1 MRSRLLPL
9 LLFSVFSG
17 HCIREVACAAAG
29 KSLNAALKSS
39 WASTP
44 LDLEAAEFV
53 AAAAGG
59 EAFWALVEAAGDSF
73 ASRSEKERYEVI
85 RMQVDAAL
93 GAAGTALLDV
103 SLSTREYSPMVQM
116 YRQIAAGAWR
126 DAGKGDVPCAFA
138 IVDGKAASTVD
149 ELGALVQA
157 CSGVAEDA
165 GLHDFDH
172 VFPTGALKDG
182 APTAVLYGRIGS
194 PEFRAFHTELSK
206 LSKAGELAYV
216 ARHADCG
223 CSAAACADSA
233 TFNVQGFGVE
243 LAIKSVEY
251 KVKDDSSVG
260 KAAEEESARED
271 TEEED
276 DLEVEGM
283 MFGTLIK
290 RRPEL
295 ESELQTFKDFLLSSQ
310 SFDEPLKVWEMKD
323 LGAQAAARVAGASD
337 SLRMLREVSGNFPSL
352 AKSLTKVGVNESFKF
367 ELESNTKALQAMG
380 YGGNVFAVAGKQIS
394 VDGINEAVDVFKVL
408 DIAKQNMRKVAGLT
422 QAGVPEAAAKAW
434 LRPDDSDGASGT
446 GEVAVRYNVC
456 SDALT
461 WLNDMETDESTA
473 DWNPSLQSLLE
484 PSYQMQIY
492 IRKNLFTAVIPVD
505 PGSADGL
512 FTLAT
517 LSDNLKQQMPI
528 RIGLLILEGPIKARG
543 EQWKSWASSRLGKTD
558 TAVDTG
564 DGADNLSP
572 LIARAFHFIAKK
584 RGNLKALKWAT
595 ELYQACEEAPMS
607 GEMDMQMQMMMM
619 MQGGGNFLRVRKPPT
634 KQLVRST
641 LRDFVERA
649 KIKGTYKSDET
660 FEAFFNQL
668 HVTDKFDEQFK
679 EAAEFAASLG
689 VTSLPSL
696 FMNGQLYPGGT
707 QVIQQLPY
715 TLREQYPHL
724 VNEVRS
730 ARITDDDEVQQAYC
744 KMPSTRSRIL
754 PSFED
759 NDRWAKVWLP
769 SLVKLVPHD
778 DSRYVFPASANPGVR
793 VNTLWAVVDLDTAS
807 GLQLLAATLKRIHET
822 AASRAAVFV
831 NSAVSPV
838 STQAAIIKRLL
849 DCSGAGSQDLGSLL
863 SVTETVI
870 AAAITANDPSATAE
884 DTLFDSLPSELR
896 EVANT
901 CIKSKDFADASM
913 RVRDD
918 VAFVS
923 REMSVLPSKSALL
936 LNGVWYVPKASAP
949 LFAADIASLEA
960 SETRAGRALELLQ
973 VLPEWKEWE
982 AAGAPGKL
990 SDKVA
995 TVAALLPDSGKLFSL
1010 PSGLSTQYTL
1020 LEGGSSDALVHI
1032 EAMLNPLTTAANQL
1046 ATIMHVLAEKLGDD
1060 MSYKVLLLPEL
1071 ESSNEGKLPLDKYYR
1086 FALSGDVT
1094 FDDDGERSVGKPAIF
1109 KQLPT
1114 TPVLTLGMHTLN
1126 SWMVSP
1132 ETSIYDLDNIVLA
1145 DLGKASTL
1153 HAEYALRH
1161 LLTQGSCMSYTNGT
1175 EAAPGYEIEGVASGL
1190 ELLLGQNKHNPHV
1203 SDTIVMEN
1211 LGYFQLRASPGVWYL
1226 HMGSSKYELSEG
1238 LTAEVGGLSVNN
1250 FGTVDHPINGNA
1262 VAVKDWSGV
1271 SEQLRVLRVGGMDEY
1286 EEMLAGGGGGFF
1298 GNMFDGL
1305 FKETKQKEAEE
1316 SGEVAVD
1323 SEADYNPDKDPDCIH
1338 IFSLASGHAYERFQ
1352 KIMFQSLL
1360 EHTNS
1365 KVKFWLLDNFA
1376 SPQFK
1381 DFVPV
1386 MAKEFGFHYE
1396 FVSYNWPHWLRRQT
1410 QKQRVMWGY
1419 KILFLDVLFPLDVK
1433 RVIFVDADQILRAD
1447 VKELWDLDL
1456 GDAPYG
1462 YTPMCT
1468 SNKEMEGFMFWN
1480 QGFWVEH
1487 LQGRPYHISA
1497 LYVVDLQRFRATRVG
1512 DRLRGIYDQLSRD
1525 PNSLANL
1532 DQDLPNYAQH
1542 QIPIYS
1548 LPQEWLWCETW
1559 CSLESKPAAKTID
1572 MCNNPQTKTPKVRHR
1587 CSRALKLG
1595 PNPISWIV
1603 HLCPPLLASV
1613 FVDIIIR
1620 SDVEFAAR
1628 ECEADCVRRPFSN
1641 IVG

>member
-1 MRSRLLPL
+1 
-9 LLFSVFSG
+9 
-17 HCIREVACAAAG
+17 
-29 KSLNAALKSS
+29 
-39 WASTP
+39 
-44 LDLEAAEFV
+44 
-53 AAAAGG
+53 
-59 EAFWALVEAAGDSF
+59 VELAGDGF
-73 ASRSEKERYEVI
+73 AAQPDKARYESIVT
-85 RMQVDAAL
+85 QVDAAL

-103 SLSTREYSPMVQM
+103 SLSTREYSPTVQM
-116 YRQIAAGAWR
+116 YRQIASGAWR
-126 DAGKGDVPCAFA
+126 DAGKGAMPCAFA
-138 IVDGKAASTVD
+138 TVNGKAATTVD
-149 ELGALVQA
+149 ELGPMLQA
-157 CSGVAEDA
+157 CTGAAEDA

-172 VFPTGALKDG
+172 VFSAGALKDG
-182 APTAVLYGRIGS
+182 APTVVLYGRIGS
-194 PEFRAFHTELSK
+194 PQFHAFHTELSK

-216 ARHADCG
+216 ARHSDCG
-223 CSAAACADSA
+223 CSEEACADSS

-260 KAAEEESARED
+260 EATEEQQSAGEEE
-271 TEEED
+271 EEED
-276 DLEVEGM
+276 REVDGM

-310 SFDEPLKVWEMKD
+310 SFEEPLKVWEMKD
-323 LGAQAAARVAGASD
+323 LGAQAAARVAGASN

-367 ELESNTKALQAMG
+367 ELESNTQVLQGMG
-380 YGGNVFAVAGKQIS
+380 YGGNVFAVAGKLIS
-394 VDGINEAVDVFKVL
+394 VDGINEAVDVFKML
-408 DIAKQNMRKVAGLT
+408 GIAKENMRKVAGLT
-422 QAGVPEAAAKAW
+422 QVGVPEASAKAW
-434 LRPDDSDGASGT
+434 LQPEDSDASSGGGGAEAG
-446 GEVAVRYNVC
+446 VRYDVC
-456 SDALT
+456 SDATT
-461 WLNDMETDESTA
+461 WLNDMETDDATV
-473 DWNPSLQSLLE
+473 DWDPSLQALLE

-492 IRKNLFTAVIPVD
+492 IRKNLFTAVVPLD
-505 PGSADGL
+505 PGSAEGL
-512 FTLAT
+512 FTIAT
-517 LSDNLKQQMPI
+517 LADNLKQQMPI
-528 RIGLLILEGPIKARG
+528 RLGLLILEGPIKARAT
-543 EQWKSWASSRLGKTD
+543 QWDDWANTRLGKTD
-558 TAVDTG
+558 TAVDAG
-564 DGADNLSP
+564 DGSGSLSP

-584 RGNLKALKWAT
+584 RGNTKAVKWAT
-595 ELYQACEEAPMS
+595 ELYEACEEAPMS
-607 GEMDMQMQMMMM
+607 GDMDMQMQMMMM
-619 MQGGGNFLRVRKPPT
+619 MQGGGNMMRVRAPPT
-634 KQLVRST
+634 EALVKMT

-649 KIKGTYKSDET
+649 KIKGTYKSDEA
-660 FEAFFNQL
+660 FEAFFTQL
-668 HVTDKFDEQFK
+668 HVTDKFDKQFK
-679 EAAEFAASLG
+679 DAADFTASLG

-696 FMNGQLYPGGT
+696 FVNGQLYSGGT

-715 TLREQYPHL
+715 TLREQYPEL
-724 VNEVRS
+724 VNEVRT
-730 ARITDDDEVQQAYC
+730 AQITDDDEVQEAYC
-744 KMPSTRSRIL
+744 KKPTTRSRIL
-754 PSFED
+754 PTFED
-759 NDRWAKVWLP
+759 NERWAKVWLP

-778 DSRYVFPASANPGVR
+778 DSRYVYGSVSPGLR
-793 VNTLWAVVDLDTAS
+793 INTLWAVVDLDSTG

-822 AASRAAVFV
+822 TDSRAAVYV

-838 STQAAIIKRLL
+838 SAQSSVIKRLL
-849 DCSGAGSQDLGSLL
+849 DCSGLEGQDLESLYTA
-863 SVTETVI
+863 TETVI
-870 AAAITANDPSATAE
+870 AAAITTKDASAATE
-884 DTLFDSLPSELR
+884 ETLFESLPAELKAT
-896 EVANT
+896 VDA
-901 CIKSKDFADASM
+901 CMKSKDVAEAPM
-913 RVRDD
+913 RVRED

-923 REMSVLPSKSALL
+923 REMSVPPSKSALL

-960 SETRAGRALELLQ
+960 SEKRAGRAKELLQ
-973 VLPEWKEWE
+973 VLAEWKEWQGTGS
-982 AAGAPGKL
+982 AGEL

-995 TVAALLPDSGKLFSL
+995 AVAALLPDSGNLFSL

-1032 EAMLNPLTTAANQL
+1032 EAMLNPLTTTANQL

-1060 MSYKVLLLPEL
+1060 LSYKVLLVPEL

-1086 FALSGDVT
+1086 FALSGDVG
-1094 FDDDGERSVGKPAIF
+1094 FEEDGERSLGKPAVF

-1126 SWMVSP
+1126 SWMISP

-1161 LLTQGSCMSYTNGT
+1161 LLAQGSCMSYANGT
-1175 EAAPGYEIEGVASGL
+1175 EAEPGYQMEGVASGL

-1203 SDTIVMEN
+1203 SDTLVMEN
-1211 LGYFQLRASPGVWYL
+1211 LGYFQLRASPGIWYL
-1226 HMGSSKYELSEG
+1226 HMGSPKYELSEG
-1238 LTAEVGGLSVNN
+1238 LAADVGGLSVKN
-1250 FGTVDHPINGNA
+1250 FGTADHPISGNA

-1305 FKETKQKEAEE
+1305 FKETKQAEAEAG
-1316 SGEVAVD
+1316 GEVAVD
-1323 SEADYNPDKDPDCIH
+1323 AEAEYNPDKDPDCIH

-1447 VKELWDLDL
+1447 VKELWDMDL
-1456 GDAPYG
+1456 GEAPYG

-1468 SNKEMEGFMFWN
+1468 SNKNMEGFMFWN

-1542 QIPIYS
+1542 QIPIFS

-1559 CSLESKPAAKTID
+1559 CSMESKPDAKTID
-1572 MCNNPQTKTPKVRHR
+1572 MCNNPQTKTPKVNTQTDLNSR
-1587 CSRALKLG
+1587 C
-1595 PNPISWIV
+1595 
-1603 HLCPPLLASV
+1603 
-1613 FVDIIIR
+1613 
-1620 SDVEFAAR
+1620 
-1628 ECEADCVRRPFSN
+1628 
-1641 IVG
+1641 